1 MKLLAIAGSVREES
15 YNRALI
21 LAMQKHGPEGSTMT
35 VYDRI
40 QEIPVF
46 HPDTANGDLPET
58 VRELSSMIREADGVI
73 ISTPEY
79 AHGIPGVLK
88 NMLDWFVSSDALVF
102 KPVVAT
108 SVSTSGL
115 GGVRAHSPLVLILFA
130 MNARVV
136 VEGSINVP
144 DAHRKFDDRLNLTD
158 EVTLKALEV
167 MFMAMQTAVNTYGT
181 V

>member
-15 YNRALI
+15 YNRALVR
-21 LAMQKHGPEGSTMT
+21 AMQQQCPEGSTMT

-40 QEIPVF
+40 QDIPIF
-46 HPDTANGDLPET
+46 HPDVADDDLPES
-58 VRELSSMIREADGVI
+58 VQQLGSMIRDADGVI

-79 AHGIPGVLK
+79 AHGIPGALK

-115 GGVRAHSPLVLILFA
+115 GGVRSHSPLVLILFA

-144 DAHRKFDDRLNLTD
+144 DAQCKFDDGLNLTD
-158 EVTLKALEV
+158 DITKKAIEV
-167 MFMAMQTAVNTYGT
+167 MFMAMQAAVDAYGT
-181 V
+181 A